1 MSPWKLYLC
10 FGVGFGNFGTGR
22 EWRMADL
29 VETIGEADPE
39 RLQVIAWYGST
50 GNVAARGQRPAD
62 MQSVLRDVSCR
73 SWAVVDRRGVER
85 GLEALTGW
93 DPRDRTPR
101 TRWTGG
107 LAFAV
112 SGDRGGPVE
121 DTERAKIRRLE
132 RGIVAVYKNDAVTV
146 EGRLDRNQR
155 RGGWGAIS
163 ADVSHQVEGD
173 WTARSRRTIEGL
185 LDRVERS

>member
-1 MSPWKLYLC
+1 MRSGKLYFC

-29 VETIGEADPE
+29 VKTIGDRDPE
-39 RLQVIAWYGST
+39 RLDVIAWYGST
-50 GNVAARGQRPAD
+50 GNVAVRGQRPAD
-62 MQSVLRDVSCR
+62 MQSVLRDVSGR
-73 SWAVVDRRGVER
+73 AWAVVDRRGVER
-85 GLEALTGW
+85 GLEALNGW
-93 DPRDRTPR
+93 NPRDRTPR

-112 SGDRGGPVE
+112 SGDRGGAVE
-121 DTERAKIRRLE
+121 DTERAKLRRLE

-146 EGRLDRNQR
+146 AGRLDRNRR

-163 ADVSHQVEGD
+163 LDVSRQVEGD

-185 LDRVERS
+185 LDRADRS

>member
-1 MSPWKLYLC
+1 MSPGKLYFC
-10 FGVGFGNFGTGR
+10 FGVGFGNFSTGR

-29 VETIGEADPE
+29 VKMIGDKDPE
-39 RLQVIAWYGST
+39 RLDVIAWYGST
-50 GNVAARGQRPAD
+50 GNVAVKGERPTD
-62 MQSVLRDVSCR
+62 VLSLLRDVSGR
-73 SWAVVDRRGVER
+73 DWAVVDRSRVLR
-85 GLEALTGW
+85 GLEALNGW
-93 DPRDRTPR
+93 DPRDRRPR

-112 SGDRGGPVE
+112 SGDRGGAVE
-121 DTERAKIRRLE
+121 DTERAKLRRLE
-132 RGIVAVYKNDAVTV
+132 SGMVAVYKNDAVTV
-146 EGRLDRNQR
+146 AGHLDRSQR

-163 ADVSHQVEGD
+163 LDVSRQVEGV